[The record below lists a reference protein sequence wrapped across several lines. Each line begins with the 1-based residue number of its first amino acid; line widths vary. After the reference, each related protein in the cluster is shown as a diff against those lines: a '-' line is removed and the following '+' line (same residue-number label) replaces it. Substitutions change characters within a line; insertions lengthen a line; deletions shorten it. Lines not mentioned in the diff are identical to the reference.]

1 MFTCLQLHGMLKL
14 DDVIKNLQEERSS
27 RSLTSLYGEES
38 SVGKGVNKG
47 AEGKVG
53 GKQGKQ
59 QQQQQQKSKQQQ
71 RQKQKLAEAGEGG
84 VNAAVEGKVAEVAV
98 PIVEV

>member
-1 MFTCLQLHGMLKL
+1 MFSCLQLHGMLKL
-14 DDVIKNLQEERSS
+14 DDVIDNLQQERSS
-27 RSLTSLYGEES
+27 RSLTSLYGEKS

-59 QQQQQQKSKQQQ
+59 QQRQQQQQKDRQEE
-71 RQKQKLAEAGEGG
+71 RQKQELAD
-84 VNAAVEGKVAEVAV
+84 N
-98 PIVEV
+98 